1 MPSNPLRIR
10 DRLFRR
16 PSRPSRIK
24 SRRYRISSMIE
35 VCLTPS
41 SSPSRPM
48 QGEWLGHQGRSRG
61 RRSRSDQKAKDI
73 DQIRICRSDQ
83 KMSIRSEDIDQIRRC
98 RSDQKMS
105 IRSEDV
111 DQIRRCRSDQ
121 KMSIRSEDGRA
132 VNAPKPAGPLKPRR
146 ALKPTGK

>member
-10 DRLFRR
+10 GWLFRR

-41 SSPSRPM
+41 STHRGPCREHGWGIRGDQEAEGLDQTRNPKMSI
-48 QGEWLGHQGRSRG
+48 RSEDVDQI
-61 RRSRSDQKAKDI
+61 RRYRSDQKI
-73 DQIRICRSDQ
+73 
-83 KMSIRSEDIDQIRRC
+83 SIRSEDIDQIRRY

-111 DQIRRCRSDQ
+111 DQIRRCRSAELSMPPSRQ
-121 KMSIRSEDGRA
+121 ALSS
-132 VNAPKPAGPLKPRR
+132 PAGL
-146 ALKPTGK
+146 LSQQGND

>member
-10 DRLFRR
+10 GWLFRR
-16 PSRPSRIK
+16 PSRPSRMK

-48 QGEWLGHQGRSRG
+48 QGAWLGHQERSRG
-61 RRSRSDQKAKDI
+61 RRSRSDQKFKDV
-73 DQIRICRSDQ
+73 DQIRRYRSDQ
-83 KMSIRSEDIDQIRRC
+83 KMSIS
-98 RSDQKMS
+98 
-105 IRSEDV
+105 
-111 DQIRRCRSDQ
+111 
-121 KMSIRSEDGRA
+121 RA
-132 VNAPKPAGPLKPRR
+132 VNAPKRAGPLKPRR